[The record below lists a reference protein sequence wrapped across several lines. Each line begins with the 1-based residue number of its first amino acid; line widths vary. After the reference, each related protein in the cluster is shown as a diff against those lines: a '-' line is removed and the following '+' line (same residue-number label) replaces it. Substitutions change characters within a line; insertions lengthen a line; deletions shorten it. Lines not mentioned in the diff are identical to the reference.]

1 MDRTLRT
8 ALPPVMVTV
17 VQSSRVLMALI
28 LLPVLCEPVNHRT
41 VMSLPSQNERKHA
54 SLRLIWA
61 IAWGFPPQPHKVP
74 NHLLKTHG
82 SSAWLDPKFNTTGL
96 RLQITNLHLAPAG
109 LAATEAVYRDA
120 RFGMMWSKQERAS
133 PQRDS
138 VARISLN
145 LYMGLHG
152 GQQLGAQRLL

>member
-1 MDRTLRT
+1 MCLEHAQVSPQPLASMTNQTLRT

-54 SLRLIWA
+54 SPRLIWA
-61 IAWGFPPQPHKVP
+61 ITSSPATQGIP

-109 LAATEAVYRDA
+109 LAATEAIYR
-120 RFGMMWSKQERAS
+120 GC
-133 PQRDS
+133 
-138 VARISLN
+138 
-145 LYMGLHG
+145 
-152 GQQLGAQRLL
+152 LL